1 MTFYGLCSNL
11 NKLRTFSPSGGE
23 LEGEWFCIA
32 PHPLRTWILVILL
45 QSCKLSTCVA
55 PSPFGEEHWKTKSIK
70 RPFVLDYCFTLR
82 SRSFHLLTQINI
94 HFASRYFGVPSL
106 RSVSLRKIRFVQFGF
121 LNFRPFCHP
130 EFFTLYLLACSYFS
144 KLKAFTPQGLTRM

>member
-1 MTFYGLCSNL
+1 MSRL
-11 NKLRTFSPSGGE
+11 LRGK
-23 LEGEWFCIA
+23 EGERFCIA
-32 PHPLRTWILVILL
+32 PHLT
-45 QSCKLSTCVA
+45 
-55 PSPFGEEHWKTKSIK
+55 SPFGEEHRKTKSIK

-106 RSVSLRKIRFVQFGF
+106 RSVSLRKIRFVQFETCF
-121 LNFRPFCHP
+121 LTHFRPFCHP
-130 EFFTLYLLACSYFS
+130 EFFTLYLLACSYYS

>member
-1 MTFYGLCSNL
+1 MSRL
-11 NKLRTFSPSGGE
+11 LRGK
-23 LEGEWFCIA
+23 EGERFCIA
-32 PHPLRTWILVILL
+32 PHRASHFKLGRTL
-45 QSCKLSTCVA
+45 QSWEKVTCVA

-82 SRSFHLLTQINI
+82 CRSFHLLTQINI
-94 HFASRYFGVPSL
+94 HYALRYFGVPSL

-130 EFFTLYLLACSYFS
+130 EFFTLYLLACCI
-144 KLKAFTPQGLTRM
+144 LILTLRRKYSRFESFKIFMIQ